1 MTGRKDNMKITE
13 LKIVR
18 KGVGYVF
25 QITVNG
31 IIKFYSA
38 RDFDNEKQAR
48 KWLEKHGLKEI

>member
-1 MTGRKDNMKITE
+1 MEITE
-13 LKIVR
+13 FKIVR
-18 KGVGYVF
+18 KGVGYVL

-48 KWLEKHGLKEI
+48 KWLEEHGLMEVEK